1 MLQSNYYTLKHSK
14 TIKAQRVQLLE
25 DQIKELKAYHARA
38 RLAKR
43 PIIQRL
49 ITGYEILHEK
59 ITARL
64 DGIQA

>member
-1 MLQSNYYTLKHSK
+1 MLTSNYYTLRHSK
-14 TIKAQRVQLLE
+14 TIRAQRVQLLE

-59 ITARL
+59 LTARMEGVQL
-64 DGIQA
+64 

>member
-1 MLQSNYYTLKHSK
+1 MLTSNYEYLRRSK
-14 TIKAQRVQLLE
+14 NPSPERVQWLE
-25 DQIKELKAYHARA
+25 DQIKELKSYHARA

-59 ITARL
+59 LTAKME
-64 DGIQA
+64 GAQI